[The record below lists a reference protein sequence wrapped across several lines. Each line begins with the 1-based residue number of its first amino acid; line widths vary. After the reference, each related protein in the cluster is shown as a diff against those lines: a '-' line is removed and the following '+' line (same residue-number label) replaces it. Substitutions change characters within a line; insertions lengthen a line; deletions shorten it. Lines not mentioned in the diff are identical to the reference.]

1 MTDASLFEQTQS
13 ALQTE
18 EFGITTTELHGFLCG
33 VLSIDISYPIQT
45 SIAVLAPDYENVI
58 LSAPVNAQLN
68 EFYEHVKSQ
77 MTDPELQLTLMIP
90 ENNEIDLSTRV
101 NALAAWCDGYLY
113 GLANAGLQDASQ
125 LPQDTLEIIQ
135 DLSRIAQLDGA
146 DTGEEE
152 EELSYVELMEYV
164 RMAALL
170 VAEELQPIKMTT
182 EIQ

>member
-1 MTDASLFEQTQS
+1 
-13 ALQTE
+13 
-18 EFGITTTELHGFLCG
+18 
-33 VLSIDISYPIQT
+33 
-45 SIAVLAPDYENVI
+45 
-58 LSAPVNAQLN
+58 
-68 EFYEHVKSQ
+68 
-77 MTDPELQLTLMIP
+77 
-90 ENNEIDLSTRV
+90 
-101 NALAAWCDGYLY
+101 
-113 GLANAGLQDASQ
+113 LQDASQ